1 MTLIS
6 NIVHHDFI
14 IIASD
19 KRRTITLAEN
29 KLESVDDENKLL
41 LGENYALGIQGTL
54 KTKKEKYLEKIRG
67 FVNENKIANPPE
79 FIQNILIL
87 FPDIKN
93 DEFVT
98 ELNFTFSGYYNEVLF
113 SYYINAVNFK
123 VIDNIE
129 NDKYAIRA
137 NNENDRLHD
146 NIILL
151 RTLLIHIRSYLNNKG
166 FYEGFKH
173 PNLLDFD
180 HKVLIQSLDFAYN
193 KFHEN
198 DLIYF
203 TIGGKME
210 YCVFS
215 KQAIIETNL

>member
-6 NIVHHDFI
+6 NILHNDYI

-19 KRRTITLAEN
+19 KRRTITSAEN

-54 KTKKEKYLEKIRG
+54 KTKKEKYLEKLRA
-67 FVNENKIANPPE
+67 FVKENKIANPPE
-79 FIQNILIL
+79 FIQKILKL
-87 FPDIKN
+87 FPDIEK
-93 DEFVT
+93 DELVT
-98 ELNFTFSGYYNEVLF
+98 ELNFTVSGFYKDALF
-113 SYYINAVNFK
+113 SYYINVVNST

-146 NIILL
+146 NSVLL
-151 RTLLIHIRSYLNNKG
+151 RTLLIHIKRYLNDKG
-166 FYEGFKH
+166 LYEGFKT
-173 PNLLDFD
+173 PSLLHFD
-180 HKVLIQSLDFAYN
+180 NKVLLNSLDFAYS
-193 KFHEN
+193 KFHDN
-198 DLIYF
+198 DLRYF
-203 TIGGKME
+203 TIGGQME

-215 KQAIIETNL
+215 NKAIIDTNL